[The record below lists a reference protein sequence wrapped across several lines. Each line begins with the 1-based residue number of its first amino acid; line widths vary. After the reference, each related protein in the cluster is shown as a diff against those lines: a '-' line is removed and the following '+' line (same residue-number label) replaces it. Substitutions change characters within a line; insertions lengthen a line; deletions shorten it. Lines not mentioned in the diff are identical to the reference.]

1 MKIYIQKSYS
11 YYDPLF
17 IGVLKMFKLNRTE
30 KTNNILFIAIYL
42 LFFASLLLEFP
53 DIIRIYIFLLFLYFG
68 PTIYGFISKNPL
80 KSYLFGFLIFPSLL
94 IFEFVNSAL
103 HPSFFQDM
111 AAIEFRFLLLLYAV
125 IWGLPGYFA
134 AQRSSD
140 KLKMIFHIL
149 FIVLFIVLQFLL
161 FFRPW

>member
-1 MKIYIQKSYS
+1 MKIYIQKSSIS

-42 LFFASLLLEFP
+42 FFIASLLLELP
-53 DIIRIYIFLLFLYFG
+53 DIIRIYTFLIFLYFG
-68 PTIYGFISKNPL
+68 ATIYGFISKNPI
-80 KSYLFGFLIFPSLL
+80 KSYLFGFLIFSSLL
-94 IFEFVNSAL
+94 IFEFATSII
-103 HPSFFQDM
+103 HSSFFQDM
-111 AAIEFRFLLLLYAV
+111 AAVEFRFLLYAV

-161 FFRPW
+161 LFRSM